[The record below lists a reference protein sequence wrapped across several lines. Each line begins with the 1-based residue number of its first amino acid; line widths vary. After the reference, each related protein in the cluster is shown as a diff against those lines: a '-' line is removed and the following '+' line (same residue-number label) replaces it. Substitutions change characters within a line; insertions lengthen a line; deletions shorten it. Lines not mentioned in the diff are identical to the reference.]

1 MQMTLDTR
9 LRDLRRTM
17 RERFGIGRLRGG
29 QEAIIRSVLARR
41 DTLATMPSGAG
52 KSLCYQLPA
61 LHLNGATLVVSP
73 LISLMKDQADKL
85 HALGI
90 DCLLLNSTL
99 KRKDEQSA
107 LQALRDGRTRIVFV
121 TPERLAQPAFVD
133 VLAGGTRV
141 PVELVVVDEAHC
153 VSKWGHDFRPAFLDI
168 AHAVDTIGGPPVLAL
183 TATATPEVVDDI
195 VHALRLRDPTIVRTG
210 TYRPNLHYRVVHTGG
225 GHGRREA
232 ARALELKQQRLLDL
246 IGELQGAGIVYV
258 ATVRDVQRVWA
269 WLAASGESVARYHGR
284 MPARQRRDEQD
295 RFMNGDARLIVATNA
310 FGMGIDKPDVRFVI
324 HYQIPGN
331 LDAYYQETGRAGRDG
346 EAADCVLLFDLND
359 RRIQQFFL
367 AGKYP
372 DAALVSQVFDAIAA
386 ATGDAQQEAAS
397 PSAGSARTPLSGKAL
412 AEKLTDVPSG
422 KLDVALA
429 MLIDARIVQ
438 RDRQHRYRLRK
449 GAAPTQLRDAIPAAA
464 EQFQQMRERDRKA
477 LQQMIDY
484 AQSGRCRWRLMLEY
498 YEEDTKIERCGTCDN
513 CLHPPHVEPLPE
525 VHSPAAIA
533 RRRAERVAEQTRG
546 WSRGE
551 KARVARFGVGEV
563 VMATDEQVA
572 ILFPDG
578 NVRTFVADRVRHVL
592 DAEPRNRNVGST
604 SARED
609 T

>member
-1 MQMTLDTR
+1 MQMTVNVQ

-17 RERFGIGRLRGG
+17 RERFGIARLRGG
-29 QEAIIRSVLARR
+29 QAEIIRSVLARR

-61 LHLNGATLVVSP
+61 LHLNGMTLVVSP

-85 HALGI
+85 QALGI
-90 DCLLLNSTL
+90 DCVLLNSTL
-99 KRKDEQSA
+99 GRRDERSA
-107 LQALRDGRTRIVFV
+107 LQALRDGRPRIVFV

-133 VLAGGTRV
+133 VLAGRTQA
-141 PVELVVVDEAHC
+141 PVALVVVDEAHC

-168 AHAVDTIGGPPVLAL
+168 AHAVQTLGGPPVLAL
-183 TATATPEVVDDI
+183 TATATPEVVEDI
-195 VHALRLRDPTIVRTG
+195 VHALRLRDPAIVRTG
-210 TYRPNLHYRVVHTGG
+210 TYRPNLHYRVIHTGA

-232 ARALELKQQRLLDL
+232 ARALELKQRRLLDL
-246 IGELQGAGIVYV
+246 TGELQGSGIVYV
-258 ATVRDVQRVWA
+258 ATVREVQRVWA

-284 MPARQRRDEQD
+284 LPARQRRDEQD
-295 RFMNGDARLIVATNA
+295 RFMNGDTRVIVATNA

-346 EAADCVLLFDLND
+346 DTADCVLLFDLND

-372 DAALVSQVFDAIAA
+372 DAELVLQVFDAIAGPSGDGQCEPAPPA
-386 ATGDAQQEAAS
+386 AAPGGTAVSATALAAS
-397 PSAGSARTPLSGKAL
+397 
-412 AEKLTDVPSG
+412 LTDVPSG

-438 RDRQHRYRLRK
+438 RDRRHCYRLRK
-449 GAAPTQLRDAIPAAA
+449 GAEPAQLREAVPAAA
-464 EQFQQMRERDRKA
+464 QRFVQMRERDREA

-484 AQSGRCRWRLMLEY
+484 AQSARCRWRLMLEY
-498 YEEDTKIERCGTCDN
+498 YDEDTAIERCGTCDN
-513 CLHPPHVEPLPE
+513 CLHPPHVEPLPA

-533 RRRAERVAEQTRG
+533 RRRTEQLAEQKRG
-546 WSRGE
+546 WVRGE

-563 VMATDEQVA
+563 VMSTDEQVA

-578 NVRTFVADRVRHVL
+578 NVRTFVADRVRHVR
-592 DAEPRNRNVGST
+592 DAGPRNGD
-604 SARED
+604 ARP
-609 T
+609 

>member
-1 MQMTLDTR
+1 MTVNTR
-9 LRDLRRTM
+9 LRELRRTM
-17 RERFGIGRLRGG
+17 RERFGIARLRGG

-61 LHLNGATLVVSP
+61 LHLDGMTLVVSP

-90 DCLLLNSTL
+90 DCVLLNSTL
-99 KRKDEQSA
+99 GRDDERSA
-107 LQALRDGRTRIVFV
+107 LQALRDGRPRIVFV

-133 VLAGGTRV
+133 VLAGGTQV

-168 AHAVDTIGGPPVLAL
+168 AHAVRTLGGPPVLAL
-183 TATATPEVVDDI
+183 TATATPDVVEDI
-195 VHALRLRDPTIVRTG
+195 VHALRLRDPAIVRTG
-210 TYRPNLHYRVVHTGG
+210 TYRPNLRYRVIHTGA

-232 ARALELKQQRLLDL
+232 ARALELKQRRLLDL
-246 IGELQGAGIVYV
+246 TGELQGAGIVYV

-269 WLAASGESVARYHGR
+269 WLAASGERVARYHGR
-284 MPARQRRDEQD
+284 LPARARRDEQD
-295 RFMNGDARLIVATNA
+295 RFMNGDARVIVATNA

-346 EAADCVLLFDLND
+346 EPADCVLLFDLND

-372 DAALVSQVFDAIAA
+372 DAELVSHVFDAIAGA
-386 ATGDAQQEAAS
+386 AGDGQREAAQPPAAS
-397 PSAGSARTPLSGKAL
+397 GGTGVSGKAL
-412 AEKLTDVPSG
+412 AERLTDVPSG

-438 RDRQHRYRLRK
+438 RDRRHRYRLRT
-449 GAAPTQLRDAIPAAA
+449 GAEPARLREAVAPAAQ
-464 EQFQQMRERDRKA
+464 QFVQMRERDRNA

-484 AQSGRCRWRLMLEY
+484 AQSARCRWRLMLEY
-498 YEEDTKIERCGTCDN
+498 YDEDTAMERCGTCDN
-513 CLHPPHVEPLPE
+513 CIHPPHVEPLPD

-533 RRRAERVAEQTRG
+533 RRRTGQLAERKRG
-546 WSRGE
+546 WARGE

-563 VMATDEQVA
+563 VMSTDEQVA

-578 NVRTFVADRVRHVL
+578 NVRTFVADRVRHVR
-592 DAEPRNRNVGST
+592 DAG
-604 SARED
+604 ARHRD
-609 T
+609 A

>member
-1 MQMTLDTR
+1 MATVDQR

-17 RERFGIGRLRGG
+17 RERFGIARLRDG
-29 QEAIIRSVLARR
+29 QEDIIRSVLARR

-61 LHLNGATLVVSP
+61 LHLNGMTLVVSP

-85 HALGI
+85 QALGI
-90 DCLLLNSTL
+90 DCVLLNSTL
-99 KRKDEQSA
+99 GRQDERSA
-107 LQALRDGRTRIVFV
+107 LQALRDGRPRIVFV

-133 VLAGGTRV
+133 VLAGRTQPR
-141 PVELVVVDEAHC
+141 VELVVVDEAHC

-168 AHAVDTIGGPPVLAL
+168 AHAVETMGGPPVLAL
-183 TATATPEVVDDI
+183 TATATPEVVEDI
-195 VHALRLRDPTIVRTG
+195 VHALRLRDPAIVRTG
-210 TYRPNLHYRVVHTGG
+210 TYRPNLRYRVIHTGA

-232 ARALELKQQRLLDL
+232 ARALELKQRRLLDL
-246 IGELQGAGIVYV
+246 TSELQGPGIVYV
-258 ATVRDVQRVWA
+258 ATVREVQRVWA

-284 MPARQRRDEQD
+284 LAARERRDEQD

-346 EAADCVLLFDLND
+346 ENADCVLLFDLND

-372 DAALVSQVFDAIAA
+372 DAELALQVFDAIAA
-386 ATGDAQQEAAS
+386 ASGGDAQCEPAP
-397 PSAGSARTPLSGKAL
+397 PSAVPGGTAVPAKAL
-412 AEKLTDVPSG
+412 AERLTDVPSA

-438 RDRQHRYRLRK
+438 RDRRHCYRLRK
-449 GAAPTQLRDAIPAAA
+449 GAAHAPLRAAVPAAA
-464 EQFQQMRERDRKA
+464 QQFVRMRERDRDA

-484 AQSGRCRWRLMLEY
+484 AQSARCRWRLMLEY
-498 YEEDTKIERCGTCDN
+498 YEEDTKMERCGTCDN
-513 CLHPPHVEPLPE
+513 CLHPPHVEPLPD

-533 RRRAERVAEQTRG
+533 RRRTGQLAERKRG
-546 WSRGE
+546 WIRGE

-563 VMATDEQVA
+563 VMSTDEQVA

-578 NVRTFVADRVRHVL
+578 NVRTFIADRVRHVR
-592 DAEPRNRNVGST
+592 DGEPRNRD
-604 SARED
+604 A
-609 T
+609 

>member
-1 MQMTLDTR
+1 MATVDQR

-17 RERFGIGRLRGG
+17 RERFGIARLRGG
-29 QEAIIRSVLARR
+29 QEDIIRSVLARR

-61 LHLNGATLVVSP
+61 LHLNGMTLVVSP

-85 HALGI
+85 QALGI
-90 DCLLLNSTL
+90 DCVLLNSTL
-99 KRKDEQSA
+99 GRQDERSA
-107 LQALRDGRTRIVFV
+107 LQALRDGRPRIVFV

-133 VLAGGTRV
+133 VLAGRTQPR
-141 PVELVVVDEAHC
+141 VELVVVDEAHC

-168 AHAVDTIGGPPVLAL
+168 AHAVETMGGPPVLAL
-183 TATATPEVVDDI
+183 TATATPEVVEDI
-195 VHALRLRDPTIVRTG
+195 VHALRLRDPAIVRTG
-210 TYRPNLHYRVVHTGG
+210 TYRPNLRYRVIHTGA

-232 ARALELKQQRLLDL
+232 ARALELKQRRLLDL
-246 IGELQGAGIVYV
+246 TSELQGPGIVYV
-258 ATVRDVQRVWA
+258 ATVREVQRVWA

-284 MPARQRRDEQD
+284 LAARERRDEQD

-346 EAADCVLLFDLND
+346 ENADCVLLFDLND

-372 DAALVSQVFDAIAA
+372 DAELALQVFDAIAA
-386 ATGDAQQEAAS
+386 ASGGDAQCEPAP
-397 PSAGSARTPLSGKAL
+397 PSAVPGGTAVPAKAL
-412 AEKLTDVPSG
+412 AERLTDVPSA

-438 RDRQHRYRLRK
+438 RDRRHCYRLRK
-449 GAAPTQLRDAIPAAA
+449 GAAHAPLRAAVPAAA
-464 EQFQQMRERDRKA
+464 QQFVRMRERDRDA

-484 AQSGRCRWRLMLEY
+484 AQSARCRWRLMLEY
-498 YEEDTKIERCGTCDN
+498 YEEDTKMERCGTCDN
-513 CLHPPHVEPLPE
+513 CLHPPHVEPLPD

-533 RRRAERVAEQTRG
+533 RRRTGQLAERKRG
-546 WSRGE
+546 WIRGE

-563 VMATDEQVA
+563 VMSTDEQVA

-578 NVRTFVADRVRHVL
+578 NVRTFIADRVRHVR
-592 DAEPRNRNVGST
+592 DGEPRNRD
-604 SARED
+604 A
-609 T
+609 

>member
-1 MQMTLDTR
+1 MHMTVKMR
-9 LRDLRRTM
+9 LRDMRKTM
-17 RERFGIGRLRGG
+17 RERFGIARLRGG
-29 QEAIIRSVLARR
+29 QEDIIRSVAARR

-61 LHLNGATLVVSP
+61 LHLHGVTLVVSP

-85 HALGI
+85 RALGI

-99 KRKDEQSA
+99 KRNDEQSA
-107 LQALRDGRTRIVFV
+107 LQALREGRTRIVFV

-133 VLAGGTRV
+133 VLAGRMQL

-168 AHAVDTIGGPPVLAL
+168 AHAVETIGGPPVLAL
-183 TATATPEVVDDI
+183 TATATPEVVEDI
-195 VHALRLRDPTIVRTG
+195 VHALRLREPTIVRTG
-210 TYRPNLHYRVVHTGG
+210 TYRPNLHYRVIHTGA

-246 IGELQGAGIVYV
+246 TGELQGSGIVYV

-284 MPARQRRDEQD
+284 LTANERREQQD

-324 HYQIPGN
+324 HYQIPGS

-346 EAADCVLLFDLND
+346 ENADCVLLFDLND

-372 DAALVSQVFDAIAA
+372 DAELVVQVFDAIAGTA
-386 ATGDAQQEAAS
+386 SGERHETASPAAAS
-397 PSAGSARTPLSGKAL
+397 GRAPVSGKAL

-438 RDRQHRYRLRK
+438 RDRQHRYRLRH
-449 GAAPTQLRDAIPAAA
+449 GAEPAQLRDAIPAAA
-464 EQFQQMRERDRKA
+464 QQFQQMRERDRDA
-477 LQQMIDY
+477 LQRMIDY
-484 AQSGRCRWRLMLEY
+484 AQSARCRWRLMLEY
-498 YEEDTKIERCGTCDN
+498 YEEHTKIERCGTCDN
-513 CLHPPHVEPLPE
+513 CVHPPQVEPLPE

-533 RRRAERVAEQTRG
+533 RRRTARMAEQKRG
-546 WSRGE
+546 WARGE

-563 VMATDEQVA
+563 VMSTDEQVA

-578 NVRTFVADRVRHVL
+578 NVRTFVANRVRHVREAEQRDG
-592 DAEPRNRNVGST
+592 DARDAAASVD
-604 SARED
+604 A
-609 T
+609 